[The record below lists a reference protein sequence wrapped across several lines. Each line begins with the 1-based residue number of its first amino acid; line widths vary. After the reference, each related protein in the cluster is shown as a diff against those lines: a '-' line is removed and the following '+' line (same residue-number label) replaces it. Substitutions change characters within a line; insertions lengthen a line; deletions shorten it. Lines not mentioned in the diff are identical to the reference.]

1 MTEDG
6 ASPVGKRKRLSR
18 RAFLRLALLGG
29 IGVSAAA
36 LHRVAQPVGAITYT
50 RWLARGAA
58 AKVAAPA
65 VVSLGQC
72 AAYDAGV
79 LDCLRDAWAQA
90 DMPDVAGK
98 RVLVKPNLID
108 YIEPHPI
115 TTAPQ
120 VIGAVID
127 LLRERGAGEIVVGD
141 GPGFRRDAGPVVEA
155 TGLAAELARRKVAFV
170 DLDYDDPLPVPL
182 ADGWFPGI
190 RDLWLPRHVREAQLI
205 VSVPKMKTHHWAG
218 VSLSLKNLF
227 GIVPGTRYGWPKNI
241 LHFNGI
247 TPSIL
252 GLYQTVRPM
261 VSVVDGIVGMEGD
274 GPLFGAAV
282 AHGLLAVGRDP
293 VAVDA
298 TCARLMGFPWQDIPH
313 LAAAGWTGVGQ
324 TTRIE
329 TRGASAQLIRRYERP
344 PGWGSEKGQ

>member
-1 MTEDG
+1 MTDDG
-6 ASPVGKRKRLSR
+6 ASPAGKPKRLSR

-36 LHRVAQPVGAITYT
+36 LHKVTQPVGAITT
-50 RWLARGAA
+50 ARWLARGAA
-58 AKVAAPA
+58 ARVAAPA
-65 VVSLGQC
+65 VVALGQC
-72 AAYDAGV
+72 AAYDASV
-79 LDCLRDAWAQA
+79 LDCLREAWAQA

-108 YIEPHPI
+108 YIEPYPI
-115 TTAPQ
+115 TTSSL

-141 GPGFRRDAGPVVEA
+141 GPGFRRDAWPVVEA

-170 DLDYDDPLPVPL
+170 DLDYDDPRPVPL

-190 RDLWLPRHVREAQLI
+190 ANLWLPRHVREAQLI
-205 VSVPKMKTHHWAG
+205 VSVPKLKTHHWAG

-241 LHFNGI
+241 LHINGI
-247 TPSIL
+247 TASIL

-261 VSVVDGIVGMEGD
+261 VSVVDGIVGREGA
-274 GPLFGAAV
+274 GPLFGSAV

-298 TCARLMGFPWQDIPH
+298 TCARLMGFSTQDIPH

-329 TRGASAQLIRRYERP
+329 TRGASEQLIRRYERP
-344 PGWGSEKGQ
+344 PGWESGKG

>member
-1 MTEDG
+1 MSDEQ
-6 ASPVGKRKRLSR
+6 KREPTTPRHLSR

-29 IGVSAAA
+29 IGLSAVA
-36 LHRVAQPVGAITYT
+36 LERATQPVGAVTT
-50 RWLARGAA
+50 ARWLARGAA

-65 VVSLGQC
+65 VVALGRC
-72 AAYDAGV
+72 GVYDAGV

-108 YIEPHPI
+108 NIDPYPI
-115 TTAPQ
+115 ATASA

-127 LLRERGAGEIVVGD
+127 VLRERGAGEIVVGD
-141 GPGFRRDAGPVVEA
+141 GPGFRRDAWPVVEA
-155 TGLAAELARRKVAFV
+155 TGLAAELARRKVPFV
-170 DLDYDDPLPVPL
+170 DLDYDDPRPMPV

-190 RDLWLPRHVREAQLI
+190 SQLWLPRHVREAQLI
-205 VSVPKMKTHHWAG
+205 VSVPKLKTHHWAG

-227 GIVPGTRYGWPKNI
+227 GIMPGTRYGWPKNI
-241 LHFNGI
+241 LHVNGI
-247 TPSIL
+247 TASIL

-274 GPLFGAAV
+274 GPLFGSAV

-293 VAVDA
+293 VAVDI
-298 TCARLMGFPWQDIPH
+298 TCAGLMGFPRQTIPH
-313 LAAAGWTGVGQ
+313 LATAAWAGVGQ
-324 TTRIE
+324 ATRIE
-329 TRGASAQLIRRYERP
+329 TRGASASQLLRPYQQP
-344 PGWGSEKGQ
+344 PGWGPDKG